1 MHGDNALIRS
11 STRKMM
17 NQELK
22 MFFSRKVRRHR
33 LYQKVSTEQQRIRNN
48 LPFQHGPHHLNSH
61 GLNLAGYLRTKNR
74 ISMEP
79 NEQLQQ
85 AMTLRWDQRK
95 QEKAQSILGHPP
107 KDQDKTINARFQEI
121 DSIMKNQQ
129 NLWELWVRKRRVSLL
144 TIFDR
149 GQFYRTI
156 DDLDQKMAAVQLS
169 LENNNLLMV
178 SNQRKISKRNRQEM
192 LMDTAEQLDEV

>member
-1 MHGDNALIRS
+1 MHGDNAPIRN

-17 NQELK
+17 NQEW
-22 MFFSRKVRRHR
+22 

-61 GLNLAGYLRTKNR
+61 GLNLARYLITKNR

-85 AMTLRWDQRK
+85 AMILRWDQRK

-121 DSIMKNQQ
+121 DSIIKDQQ

-149 GQFYRTI
+149 QFYRI
-156 DDLDQKMAAVQLS
+156 DDLSKDGFIHEDGS
-169 LENNNLLMV
+169 LRFILF
-178 SNQRKISKRNRQEM
+178 IKRNNFQSR
-192 LMDTAEQLDEV
+192 LM